1 MEMNELEKDNT
12 AEEVQ
17 KEERSLFNPE
27 TTFFEGQ
34 TYLEFLLSNA
44 KDDEE
49 KAQIESTIN
58 NYIETIDDANEKDE
72 D

>member
-44 KDDEE
+44 KFLFY
-49 KAQIESTIN
+49 IN
-58 NYIETIDDANEKDE
+58 HLH
-72 D
+72 